1 MKVKMPCGGTV
12 NNVTKSLLEQ
22 GGTFLCS
29 KGCEHTAEEIKK
41 VLEQKG
47 SKDKKQKGGD

>member
-12 NNVTKSLLEQ
+12 NVAEPLLEK
-22 GGTFLCS
+22 GSIFLCS